1 MDINEDVANP
11 APLGL
16 GGFALSTF
24 ILNLVNSGLVSGG
37 SLGIVMPMA
46 IAYGGLAQLLA
57 GMWEF
62 RRNNIFG
69 ATAFSSFGAFWIG
82 LASFFFMDWAG
93 IIADTPKEGIAIAL
107 IAWGIF
113 TFYATIASL
122 REPTAITWIFI
133 TLTILFFL
141 LAWGEFNPTVQKIA
155 GYEGLVVAGIAWYS
169 SAGVLINSMF
179 GKTVLPLG
187 ESK

>member
-1 MDINEDVANP
+1 MAINDDVANP
-11 APLGL
+11 AALGL

-24 ILNLVNSGLVSGG
+24 ILNLVNSGIVVGG
-37 SLGIVMPMA
+37 TLGIVMPVA
-46 IAYGGLAQLLA
+46 LAYGGIAQFMA

-82 LASFFFMDWAG
+82 LAAFFFFDWAEL
-93 IIADTPKEGIAIAL
+93 IPKVPKEGVAIVL
-107 IAWGIF
+107 IAWGIY
-113 TFYATIASL
+113 TFYSTIASL
-122 REPTAITWIFI
+122 KEPWAITWVFI

-155 GYEGLVVAGIAWYS
+155 GYEGLLCALIAWYS
-169 SAGVLINSMF
+169 SAGILINSMF

-187 ESK
+187 ER

>member
-1 MDINEDVANP
+1 MEINEDVANP
-11 APLGL
+11 AALGL

-24 ILNLVNSGLVSGG
+24 ILNLVNSGLVAGG

-82 LASFFFMDWAG
+82 LASFFFLEWAG
-93 IIADTPKEGIAIAL
+93 IITGVPKEGIAIAL

-113 TFYATIASL
+113 TFYMTIASL
-122 REPTAITWIFI
+122 REPKAIMWIFI

-141 LAWGEFNPTVQKIA
+141 LAWGEFNPTVAKIA
-155 GYEGLVVAGIAWYS
+155 GYEGLLCASIAWYS
-169 SAGVLINSMF
+169 SAGVIINTMF
-179 GKTVLPLG
+179 GRTVLPLG
-187 ESK
+187 ER

>member
-1 MDINEDVANP
+1 MEINEDVANP

-24 ILNLVNSGLVSGG
+24 ILNLVNSGLVAEG

-69 ATAFSSFGAFWIG
+69 ATAFSSFGAFWMG
-82 LASFFFMDWAG
+82 LASFFFLSWAG
-93 IIADTPKEGIAIAL
+93 VINTVPKEGLAIAL

-113 TFYATIASL
+113 TFYMTIAAL
-122 REPTAITWIFI
+122 REPWAITWIFI

-141 LAWGEFNPTVQKIA
+141 LAWGEFNPTIAKLA
-155 GYEGLVVAGIAWYS
+155 GYEGLLCAGIAWYS
-169 SAGVLINSMF
+169 SAGVIINTMF
-179 GKTVLPLG
+179 GRKVVPLG
-187 ESK
+187 DR